1 MNSLGTVGGEN
12 ARENVAPWRGYIF
25 WHICAENISDPMPG
39 NPGLFKG
46 PLRSFDPADISANL
60 KSTGGQKYVFS
71 LWKRPTRAEKEEDGG
86 TEFEKRLV
94 FAPQLLMRVDSL

>member
-60 KSTGGQKYVFS
+60 KSTGGQICIFFMERQS
-71 LWKRPTRAEKEEDGG
+71 RAEKEEDGG

-94 FAPQLLMRVDSL
+94 FAPQLLMRVDLL

>member
-1 MNSLGTVGGEN
+1 
-12 ARENVAPWRGYIF
+12 
-25 WHICAENISDPMPG
+25 MPG

-60 KSTGGQKYVFS
+60 KSTGGQICIFFME
-71 LWKRPTRAEKEEDGG
+71 RPSRAEKEEDGG

-94 FAPQLLMRVDSL
+94 FAPQLLMRVDLL

>member
-12 ARENVAPWRGYIF
+12 ARKNVAPWRGYIF

-46 PLRSFDPADISANL
+46 PLRSFDPTDISANL
-60 KSTGGQKYVFS
+60 KKSTGGQICVFFM
-71 LWKRPTRAEKEEDGG
+71 EKTNAGREGG
-86 TEFEKRLV
+86 GWWNGI
-94 FAPQLLMRVDSL
+94 